1 MKRNE
6 YILYGLEKHKEIIEE
21 IIRNIDNHDYDFDI
35 RLILTEA
42 LSNAFKHGNKNDVD
56 KPIYLKSIYYGSSIE
71 FEIQDSGAGFEN
83 VAIRENISDDNL
95 LDDYGRGLFLIKSI
109 ADKMEF
115 RNSTLIIQKNLLMN
129 KTTF

>member
-21 IIRNIDNHDYDFDI
+21 IISYIDNRDYDFDI

-42 LSNAFKHGNKNDVD
+42 LTNAFKHGNKNDAH
-56 KPIYLKSIYYGSSIE
+56 KPIYLRAIYYEGSIE
-71 FEIQDSGAGFEN
+71 FEIQDSGPGFEN
-83 VAIRENISDDNL
+83 VVVRESISYDNL

-109 ADKMEF
+109 ADKIEF
-115 RNSTLIIQKNLLMN
+115 RNSTLIIQKNL
-129 KTTF
+129 